1 MTIDTTT
8 IKAGDKLHL
17 RDGSVVVA
25 WRHPYE
31 LRVFTQP
38 LRAWQKNGVLGNG
51 TSRPFDIIRIE
62 PKPEPV
68 VHEMWLFGQDTG
80 ELDWDVVEP
89 HQVYPYS
96 YKLTFTDGEPTVE
109 RVK

>member
-17 RDGSVVVA
+17 RDGSVLVVNKNLDA
-25 WRHPYE
+25 AGYAVSE
-31 LRVFTQP
+31 G
-38 LRAWQKNGVLGNG
+38 WQTNGFFIDETHEYNM
-51 TSRPFDIIRIE
+51 DIMRIE

-68 VHEMWLFGQDTG
+68 VRVIWPCVRNG
-80 ELDWDVVEP
+80 EVEIWHIQP
-89 HQVYPYS
+89 RS
-96 YKLTFTDGEPTVE
+96 FEAENIYKLTFTDGEPSIE